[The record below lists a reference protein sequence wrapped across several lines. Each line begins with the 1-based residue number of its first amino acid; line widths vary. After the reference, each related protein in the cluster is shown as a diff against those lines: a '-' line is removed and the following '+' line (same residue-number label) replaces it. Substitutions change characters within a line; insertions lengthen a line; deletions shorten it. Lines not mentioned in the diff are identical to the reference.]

1 MVKVLNKKK
10 EHKKTKTQLLHTDE
24 ATDVTNS
31 VGLLLKFLLPS
42 DNDRSVTF
50 VIDSVDNKGS
60 VRFRKD
66 SERFPVLLSA
76 SFCMS
81 PESLLSRSE
90 F

>member
-1 MVKVLNKKK
+1 MVKVLNNKKK
-10 EHKKTKTQLLHTDE
+10 HKKTKTQLLHTDE

-60 VRFRKD
+60 VRFCVDFVDSKD
-66 SERFPVLLSA
+66 
-76 SFCMS
+76 
-81 PESLLSRSE
+81 
-90 F
+90 